1 VFKDGPLGFTLSKV
15 EGGRAVV
22 TKVAPAGQ
30 AVLGGVR
37 LGDALVSLDHQEL
50 ILYDAI
56 MARFPFL
63 PRPLV
68 VGFRKK
74 MEGLGYE
81 GARKGGTEKAFIERG
96 RAAGVGTGEGGKAF
110 AGGFGKSMQ
119 VLQRGT
125 NAVLAKSSSNSS
137 GSRPVGG
144 GCGLTTKICLR
155 DQPGT
160 GEFDTCFSEGP
171 LGMRLEEM
179 AVTSRERGLMYVC
192 QVLQVTPGGAAEKE
206 GVVDG
211 CVVVGVNGERF
222 ISHAHTVATLRYG
235 KRPVVVRFRMPR

>member
-1 VFKDGPLGFTLSKV
+1 MGFTLSKA

-37 LGDALVSLDHQEL
+37 LGDAVVSLDHQQF
-50 ILYDAI
+50 ILYDVI

-63 PRPLV
+63 LRPLV

-74 MEGLGYE
+74 MEGLGS
-81 GARKGGTEKAFIERG
+81 GGGGGGGGRGGGGGGGRKGGRE
-96 RAAGVGTGEGGKAF
+96 GVLTTTFSEGGKAF

-125 NAVLAKSSSNSS
+125 NTTSSSSSNSS
-137 GSRPVGG
+137 GSSRPVGG

-160 GEFDTCFSEGP
+160 GEFDTCFAAGP

-179 AVTSRERGLMYVC
+179 ALTSREGGLRYVC

-222 ISHAHTVATLRYG
+222 ISHAHTVATLKHG
-235 KRPVVVRFRMPR
+235 KRPVVMRFRMPR